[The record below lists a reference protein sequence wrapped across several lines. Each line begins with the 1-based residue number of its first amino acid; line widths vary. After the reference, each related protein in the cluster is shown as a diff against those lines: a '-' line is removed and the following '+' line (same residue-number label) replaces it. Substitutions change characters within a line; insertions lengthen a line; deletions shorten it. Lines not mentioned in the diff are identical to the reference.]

1 MKIFDAAVRACR
13 EPVSR
18 VYMALLAV
26 CALWAV
32 AGGIGLGGQ
41 WWLPRV
47 FAVILTMPWILLV
60 HLFLVVTQIDTL
72 LLGYSFYFESPAWLF
87 EPFFI
92 AYCATAG
99 LLNAHLLAR
108 WTRSS
113 KRTWTVPVCAVGFFA
128 AVFGLWRL

>member
-1 MKIFDAAVRACR
+1 MKMLETTGLAWR

-18 VYMALLAV
+18 VYLAILAV

-32 AGGIGLGGQ
+32 TGGIGLGEE
-41 WWLPRV
+41 WRLPRI

-60 HLFLVVTQIDTL
+60 HLFLVVTQIDSL

-92 AYCATAG
+92 AYCLAAG
-99 LLNAHLLAR
+99 LLNAHLLGR

-113 KRTWTVPVCAVGFFA
+113 KRSWPVPVGAVGFFA
-128 AVFGLWRL
+128 AAFAIWRL